1 MAVRLDLVDLL
12 EKRCYYMNMTG
23 LQLITKNK
31 KLLQAFKEYQK
42 RYLSLGKKP
51 NITNLLSDDVY
62 HTMRL
67 EGEKVT
73 KKQVQVLFKN

>member
-1 MAVRLDLVDLL
+1 
-12 EKRCYYMNMTG
+12 MNMTG

-51 NITNLLSDDVY
+51 NIAKLLPDDVY
-62 HTMRL
+62 HTMKL
-67 EGEKVT
+67 EGEDIT
-73 KKQVQVLFKN
+73 KKQVQVLFKS